1 MDETSAVD
9 PLDFID
15 LEGLAALLAELTRRG
30 YRLIGPTVDQGAI
43 SLRNIAG
50 VDDLPRG
57 VGEEQEAGTYRLVR
71 RNDDL
76 MFGWAHG
83 PQSGKGFLFPSR
95 ELVSVASRREGR
107 LEFQPPP
114 EEEPPFAFIGLRS
127 CDLHA
132 IEVQDRTFLDRDPAY
147 TRRRRSAFF
156 IGVNCSTPGGT
167 CFCTSMG
174 TGPRCTLGFDLALTE
189 LGTGFTIQVG
199 SQAGAEMLKSITNRP
214 ATSDET
220 EASLEVTRRAERSM
234 GRSLDTSDLP
244 DLLYRNPDSPRW
256 TDVANRC
263 LSCTNCTM
271 VCPTCFCHDVVDAS
285 DLLGQEATRT
295 REWASCFSEEH
306 SHIVGGPV
314 RTTGES
320 RYRQWLTH
328 KFASWIDQFGT
339 SGCIGCGRCITW
351 CPVGIDV
358 TEEISAIRDLE
369 QEARVDPEVPPS

>member
-1 MDETSAVD
+1 MEVASSAGAV
-9 PLDFID
+9 DFID
-15 LEGLAALLAELTRRG
+15 LEGLEALLAELVRRG

-43 SLRNIAG
+43 TLRNIQG

-71 RNDDL
+71 RDDDL

-95 ELVSVASRREGR
+95 EVLATASRKDGR
-107 LEFQPPP
+107 LQIESSS
-114 EEEPPFAFIGLRS
+114 ENEPPFAFIGLRS

-156 IGVNCSTPGGT
+156 VGVNCSTPGGT

-174 TGPRCTLGFDLALTE
+174 TGPRCSLGFDVALTE
-189 LGTGFTIQVG
+189 LGEGFTVEIG
-199 SQAGAEMLKSITNRP
+199 SQRGAEVVMAVTHRP
-214 ATSDET
+214 ASTDEI
-220 EASLEVTRRAERSM
+220 EASHEVSRVAEQSM
-234 GRSLDTSDLP
+234 GRTLETFDLP

-256 TDVANRC
+256 GDVADRC

-285 DLLGQEATRT
+285 DLLGNEATRT

-314 RTTGES
+314 RSSGES

-358 TEEISAIRDLE
+358 TEEITAIRDLE
-369 QEARVDPEVPPS
+369 RDGRGDPEEPTS